1 MVICFTLAEVIR
13 LKKISEPVPFAPGR
27 REFLSCLGA
36 GALMLGL
43 SDRGVSA
50 TGKPMQG
57 LFPIGQT
64 PCTPDNKVD
73 FDALQSE
80 VKFVNRGGVHG
91 FVWPQI
97 ASGWAGLTK
106 EERMQG
112 AEAIL
117 SAGKGGKT
125 ALVIGVQSKD
135 GGLGD
140 PVEYAKH
147 AAKNGA
153 DAIVSLPPGGNV
165 GDDATMLE
173 YYKAV
178 GKATDLP
185 LFVQSQGEMSID
197 LIVRMFK
204 EIPTMRVVKDEAGNP
219 LQRVAE
225 IRERTGGKLNVFS
238 GNGVRTMITEMERG
252 FMGHC
257 PTTGMSDIYAQAF
270 DLWHAGKKREGFDM
284 FGRLL
289 AFTSIPNADSYALI
303 ARGVFKEG
311 TITRSMSTAPAGGAA
326 GGGGRAAGGGG
337 GNNRAVAP
345 LDEAGKREIR
355 EALNTYL
362 KPYLKG

>member
-1 MVICFTLAEVIR
+1 MTR
-13 LKKISEPVPFAPGR
+13 ISAYQGR
-27 REFLSCLGA
+27 REFLGRMGA
-36 GALMLGL
+36 GALLLAAAADGRAAAVA
-43 SDRGVSA
+43 SPN
-50 TGKPMQG
+50 GKPLQG

-73 FDALQSE
+73 FDGLAAE
-80 VKFVNRGGVHG
+80 VKFCNRGGVHG

-97 ASGWAGLTK
+97 ASGWAGLTQK
-106 EERMQG
+106 ERMDG

-117 SAGKGGKT
+117 AAGRGGKT
-125 ALVIGVQSKD
+125 ALVIGVQTTSGDLD
-135 GGLGD
+135 GAA
-140 PVEYAKH
+140 EYAKH

-153 DAIVSLPPGGNV
+153 DAIVSLPPEKA
-165 GDDATMLE
+165 DETAMLK
-173 YYKAV
+173 YYKGV

-185 LFVQSQGEMSID
+185 LFIQSTGDMSVH

-225 IRERTGGKLNVFS
+225 LRERTGGKLNVFS

-257 PTTGMSDIYAQAF
+257 PTTAVSDIYAQAF
-270 DLWHAGKKREGFDM
+270 DLWHAGRKREAFDM
-284 FGRLL
+284 FGRVL
-289 AFTSIPNADSYALI
+289 AFDSIPNADAYALI

-311 TITRSMSTAPAGGAA
+311 TITRRMTLPG
-326 GGGGRAAGGGG
+326 GGGGRAAGG
-337 GNNRAVAP
+337 NNRPVTP
-345 LDEAGKREIR
+345 LDDAGKREIR

>member
-1 MVICFTLAEVIR
+1 MTNQLEQ
-13 LKKISEPVPFAPGR
+13 EGR
-27 REFLSCLGA
+27 RDFLGRIGM
-36 GALMLGL
+36 GALWLSLGEQG
-43 SDRGVSA
+43 RA
-50 TGKPMQG
+50 EAGKPMRG

-64 PCTPDNKVD
+64 PCTPENHVD
-73 FDALQSE
+73 FEGLAAE
-80 VKFVNRGGVHG
+80 VKFCNRGGVHG
-91 FVWPQI
+91 FAWPQI
-97 ASGWAGLTK
+97 ASGWTSLTQK
-106 EERMQG
+106 ERMEG

-117 SAGKGGKT
+117 AAGKGGKT
-125 ALVIGVQSKD
+125 ALVIGVQTQGNDISAATD
-135 GGLGD
+135 
-140 PVEYAKH
+140 YAKH

-153 DAIVSLPPGGNV
+153 DAIVSLPPDKA
-165 GDDATMLE
+165 DDDGMVE
-173 YYKAV
+173 YYKTI

-185 LFVQSQGEMSID
+185 LFVQSTGNMSVD

-270 DLWHAGKKREGFDM
+270 DLWHAGRKREGFDM
-284 FGRLL
+284 FGRVL
-289 AFTSIPNADSYALI
+289 AFSSIPNADSYVLI

-311 TITRSMSTAPAGGAA
+311 TLTRPMAIS
-326 GGGGRAAGGGG
+326 GGGSGGGSRPGG
-337 GNNRAVAP
+337 GNNRSAAP

-355 EALNTYL
+355 QALDTYL
-362 KPYLKG
+362 KPYLRG